1 MQARQG
7 AAIKTMSG
15 ANASPIGRSH
25 QKIMIIT
32 KKHISRRTF
41 LRGMG
46 VTLSLPLLE
55 SMVPAQTPLAKTAAN
70 PQIRLGL
77 CFMPHGAVMANW
89 TPPEEGALK
98 LSPTLA
104 ALEPYKDQV
113 VVISNLEH
121 AMAGPQGPGDNGGD
135 HTRCPAVF
143 LNGVHP
149 KRTDG
154 ADIRAGV
161 TIDQIAAQKIGQQ
174 TLLPSLELAI
184 EDYSGLV
191 GSCDV
196 GFSCTYMNTISW
208 RTPTTPMPMEINPR
222 IVFDRMFG
230 DGSTPEERLRR
241 IEQQRSILDAVNGQV
256 RRLQGNLG
264 PNDRTRMTEYLDT
277 VREIERRIQISEK
290 QNSNSLL
297 AVPAS
302 PTGIPDDHEEHTKLM
317 FDLMALAFQAG
328 ITNIST
334 FMMAREVSYRT
345 FPKLGIS
352 EAFHPASHHQNNP
365 ERLTALSRI
374 NAYHVGLF
382 SHVLERLK
390 ATPDGDGNLLDHSL
404 ILYGS
409 AMSNSNIHNHGPLP
423 VLVAGGAAGRMKGGR
438 HLKYPENTPMS
449 NLLMTILDKAGIP
462 QESVGDSTGFLSEV

>member
-1 MQARQG
+1 
-7 AAIKTMSG
+7 MSE
-15 ANASPIGRSH
+15 ANASPTGRSH
-25 QKIMIIT
+25 KVMFIT
-32 KKHISRRTF
+32 KKHLSRRTF

-46 VTLSLPLLE
+46 VGLSLPFLE
-55 SMVPAQTPLAKTAAN
+55 SMVPAQTPLARTAAN

-77 CFMPHGAVMANW
+77 CFMPHGAVMSNW
-89 TPPEEGALK
+89 TPAEVGPLK
-98 LSPTLA
+98 LTPILA
-104 ALEPYKDQV
+104 SLEPYKDQV
-113 VVISNLEH
+113 VVVSNLQH
-121 AMAGPQGPGDNGGD
+121 TMAGPQGPGDNGGD

-174 TLLPSLELAI
+174 TLLPSLELAV

-208 RTPTTPMPMEINPR
+208 STPTTPMPMEINPR
-222 IVFDRMFG
+222 VVFDRMFG
-230 DGSTPEERLRR
+230 DGATPQERLQR
-241 IEQQRSILDAVNGQV
+241 IDRQRSILDAVNNQV

-264 PNDRTRMTEYLDT
+264 ANDRNRMSEYLDT

-290 QNSNSLL
+290 QNSNSSL

-302 PTGIPDDHEEHTKLM
+302 PSGIPDDHEEHTKLM
-317 FDLMALAFQAG
+317 FDLMALSFQAG

-365 ERLTALSRI
+365 ARLEALSRI
-374 NAYHVGLF
+374 NAYHVGLLT
-382 SHVLERLK
+382 HLLERLK

-404 ILYGS
+404 VLYGS

-423 VLVAGGAAGRMKGGR
+423 VFVAGGAAGKMKGGR
-438 HLKYPENTPMS
+438 HVKYPENTPMA
-449 NLLMTILDKAGIP
+449 NLLMTILEKAGIP
-462 QESVGDSTGFLSEV
+462 QESIGDSTGFLSEV